1 MSSPLFARIA
11 AGRTD
16 LVHEHLASGGAA
28 AATDADGVSLAQWC
42 AYHGDVSALRL
53 LIVHG
58 VELSALGRNFDL
70 NGAAF
75 HGHWKLCRFLI
86 DNGADV
92 ATALPDTGETPLHAA
107 LSGHRPAQRQVV
119 RVLLAR
125 GADPNR
131 QTKPGIPTGAFMR
144 DCRTRAETP
153 LHRAAAFADGET
165 IRALL
170 DAGGDRSLRDNN
182 GDSPLS
188 WASWHCR
195 PVEILRLLCFGEF
208 AIHREYTSMQA
219 RLIGEPDD

>member
-1 MSSPLFARIA
+1 MPSPLLAQIA
-11 AGRTD
+11 TGRTD
-16 LVHEHLASGGAA
+16 LVHDHLASGGSAD
-28 AATDADGVSLAQWC
+28 ATDADGVSLAQWC

-53 LIVHG
+53 LLARGIA
-58 VELSALGRNFDL
+58 LSSLGRNSGL

-86 DNGADV
+86 ENGADV
-92 ATALPDTGETPLHAA
+92 GDALPDTGETPLHSA
-107 LSGHRPAQRQVV
+107 LSSSAPAQPQVV
-119 RVLLAR
+119 RVLLAH

-131 QTKPGIPTGAFMR
+131 RTNPGVSTDAFMR

-153 LHRAAAFADGET
+153 LHRAAAFADRET

-170 DAGGDRSLRDNN
+170 DAGGDRSLRDSN

-188 WASWHCR
+188 WASWHRR

-208 AIHREYTSMQA
+208 RIHPDTASMQA
-219 RLIGEPDD
+219 RLLGEPDV